1 MLTKLCCIKYGYEK
15 EILENNCI
23 YSSPGGE
30 EELLPGLV
38 HVDDV
43 DAVGAAL
50 VDVLHHGGLRVFG
63 PDVRHGSQHLGD
75 VGLLRG
81 FDMTI
86 VIK

>member
-1 MLTKLCCIKYGYEK
+1 M
-15 EILENNCI
+15 
-23 YSSPGGE
+23 
-30 EELLPGLV
+30 

-63 PDVRHGSQHLGD
+63 PDVRHGGQHLGD